1 MAINKYI
8 GQDAYE
14 LLASELMKIIK
25 TKAEASHTH
34 GADQITETEEKKF
47 VSATEKADWSSRVT
61 SEQLT
66 QAINQLSSGLAWK
79 GVYETLEALRAAIT
93 EPKEGYFVIV
103 TKEPTY
109 QNKNTMLIYEAEEVN
124 DWQTLGDIFVPGEA
138 TQSSAGL
145 MSAAD
150 KTKLDG
156 LQNYT
161 LTPATTAALG
171 GVKAKEGGDITIAGD
186 GTIDIETA
194 KLVAAGER
202 DKWNQAGTD
211 AASALEQ
218 IATANGK
225 ITALEGTTAQH
236 TQDIATIN
244 GEIDALQTKDGE
256 HDEAISAAN
265 GKITALEEKVV
276 LLSTEEAQQI
286 IDKYKP
292 QA

>member
-1 MAINKYI
+1 MALNKFI

-14 LLASELMKIIK
+14 LLASELMKVIK

-34 GADQITETEEKKF
+34 SADQVTETDSKKF
-47 VSATEKADWSSRVT
+47 VSPTEKSDWSSRVT
-61 SEQLT
+61 TEQLN

-109 QNKNTMLIYEAEEVN
+109 GNKNTMLIYETEEVN
-124 DWQTLGDIFVPGEA
+124 DWQTLGDIFIPGEA
-138 TQSSAGL
+138 TQSSSGL

-150 KTKLDG
+150 KKKLDG

-161 LTPATTAALG
+161 LTAATTEALG
-171 GVKAKEGGDITIAGD
+171 GVKAKSGGDITIAPD
-186 GTIDIETA
+186 GVIDIDSA
-194 KLVAAGER
+194 KLVASGER
-202 DKWNQAGTD
+202 DKWNKAGTD
-211 AASALEQ
+211 ASAALEQ

-236 TQDIATIN
+236 TQDINGIN
-244 GEIDALQTKDGE
+244 GKITALESKDGE
-256 HDEAISAAN
+256 HDAAISAAN

-276 LLSTEEAQQI
+276 LLTTEEAQQI